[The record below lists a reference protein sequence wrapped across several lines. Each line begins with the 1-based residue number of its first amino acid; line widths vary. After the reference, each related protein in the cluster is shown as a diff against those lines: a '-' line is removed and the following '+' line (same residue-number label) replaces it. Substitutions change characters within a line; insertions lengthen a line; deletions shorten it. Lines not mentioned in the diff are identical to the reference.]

1 MAVTVR
7 FFASLRERIGSDA
20 IALEVCGRTGAEHVL
35 DMLRQRLGQARV
47 AELSAPQIRVALNR
61 EFVEYPW
68 SVEDGDELAFMPPI
82 TGG

>member
-1 MAVTVR
+1 MTITVR
-7 FFASLRERIGSDA
+7 FFASLRERIGSDV
-20 IALEVCGRTGAEHVL
+20 IALEVCGRTGADEVL
-35 DMLRQRLGQARV
+35 EVLRRRLGAKLA

>member
-20 IALEVCGRTGAEHVL
+20 IALEVCGRTSADDVL
-35 DMLRQRLGQARV
+35 ELLRQRLGQPRV
-47 AELSAPQIRVALNR
+47 TELSAPQIRVALNR
-61 EFVEYPW
+61 EFVDYPW